1 MTAVVQIFGATL
13 LLFIEEVGA
22 EHAKDIVGDELGANP
37 TRFAV
42 V

>member
-1 MTAVVQIFGATL
+1 MFGATL
-13 LLFIEEVGA
+13 LVFIEEVGA
-22 EHAKDIVGDELGANP
+22 EHAKDIVGDELGAYP